1 MTDSKAKIK
10 TTTKKKAKA
19 ETSVKTKNTAKK
31 TTTVKKT
38 ATRTRKSRKTR
49 KKVNLLKLCTEMN
62 KMAHDAVDREIIKR
76 FKTIIDTG
84 EEDISKAR
92 LSLILNEPKNVEL
105 SDFHES
111 HQPYIKHYLFMLKRD
126 KGKK

>member
-1 MTDSKAKIK
+1 MAETKAKAAK
-10 TTTKKKAKA
+10 KKVKAVKKKAK
-19 ETSVKTKNTAKK
+19 TSSAATKT
-31 TTTVKKT
+31 VQQ
-38 ATRTRKSRKTR
+38 R
-49 KKVNLLKLCTEMN
+49 KKRKGGRKANLLKLCTEMN

-84 EEDISKAR
+84 EEDITKVKLTSV
-92 LSLILNEPKNVEL
+92 LNDPKNIEL